1 MNKRHWI
8 ISLFCVGSIVG
19 LGWKLD
25 REWRQYAARNGPEAQ
40 EVHALSGVPIPVAL
54 PAPDYSAIAGQNP
67 FHAERNDLI
76 AEPVQAKVTG
86 PPPLVYGS
94 IIFGSTRAALLA
106 TEQSPKAEQVAE
118 GSTFEGYRLVSVL
131 PQSVVLESGAGREE
145 IMFYNALERL
155 HRQAAKTSTNARAS
169 SQPSVVTSGGGQVPS
184 PPVVADVAPANPP
197 VEPQGP
203 ATSARPAPSEK
214 EWRDT
219 PFGPMLFDKKKP
231 EKP

>member
-8 ISLFCVGSIVG
+8 ISLFCVGSLVG

-94 IIFGSTRAALLA
+94 IIFGSTRAALLG
-106 TEQSPKAEQVAE
+106 TEQSPKPEQVAE
-118 GSTFEGYRLVSVL
+118 GSTFEG
-131 PQSVVLESGAGREE
+131 
-145 IMFYNALERL
+145 ERL

-184 PPVVADVAPANPP
+184 PPAVANVEPANPP

-203 ATSARPAPSEK
+203 ALSARPAPSEK

>member
-8 ISLFCVGSIVG
+8 ISLFCVGSLAG
-19 LGWKLD
+19 LGWKLHRD
-25 REWRQYAARNGPEAQ
+25 WRQYAAHNGPQAL
-40 EVHALSGVPIPVAL
+40 EVHALSGVPVPVAL
-54 PAPDYSAIAGQNP
+54 PAPDYNAIARQNP

-76 AEPVQAKVTG
+76 SESVQAKVSG

-94 IIFGSTRAALLA
+94 IIFGSTRAALLG
-106 TEQSPKAEQVAE
+106 TEQSPKPERVAE

-155 HRQAAKTSTNARAS
+155 HRQASKTSANARAS
-169 SQPSVVTSGGGQVPS
+169 SQPTVVSSGGGQAPPPS
-184 PPVVADVAPANPP
+184 VVANVGPANTP
-197 VEPQGP
+197 VEPQNP
-203 ATSARPAPSEK
+203 ALSARPTAPGK
-214 EWRDT
+214 EWVDT

-231 EKP
+231 